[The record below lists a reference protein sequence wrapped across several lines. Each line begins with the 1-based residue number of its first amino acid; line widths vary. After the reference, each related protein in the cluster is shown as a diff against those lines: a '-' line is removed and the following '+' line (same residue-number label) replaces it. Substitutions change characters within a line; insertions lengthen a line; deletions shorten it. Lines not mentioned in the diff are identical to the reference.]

1 MREYDR
7 TRLAHKRQ
15 LDDRYAEIY
24 SKIPRIKEI
33 NDTISSISIQGAK
46 KMLLEGTGTLEDIKA
61 EIEALSKEKAS
72 LLRQNGYSE
81 DYLAMEYTCSKCQD
95 TGYVGQSK
103 CNCLKNSIIEI
114 LYEQSNIKEILD
126 KENFST
132 FSFSHYEKTQ
142 LQI

>member
-1 MREYDR
+1 MGLTVSQYDALMREYDR

-72 LLRQNGYSE
+72 LLRQNG
-81 DYLAMEYTCSKCQD
+81 
-95 TGYVGQSK
+95 
-103 CNCLKNSIIEI
+103 
-114 LYEQSNIKEILD
+114 
-126 KENFST
+126 
-132 FSFSHYEKTQ
+132 
-142 LQI
+142 